1 MTDASSDD
9 VSREV
14 RRKRRGL
21 LRRISGLLDVPMTIL
36 SFVWLG
42 LMIVE
47 FTSGLSPALERV
59 NGFIWILFI
68 LHFLLEFWIAP
79 EKLPYLRQ
87 NWLTAVALLL
97 PALRG
102 LRAIR
107 ILRVFRV
114 VRAGRGL
121 RLVRWLTSLNRGMRA
136 MQRAM
141 RRRGLAYVLALTI
154 VVAFGGAAGVYH
166 FENPRA
172 LSDAGLLTSGTSG
185 IGSYGE
191 AVWWTAMMLTTMGSD
206 YFPKSSEGR
215 IIAWLLAVYAFAIFG
230 YITATVASM
239 IIRVEQPAATRDAQ
253 AVHQELAELRILVQ
267 RLGREQSR

>member
-1 MTDASSDD
+1 MTDVSSDD

-114 VRAGRGL
+114 ARAGRGL